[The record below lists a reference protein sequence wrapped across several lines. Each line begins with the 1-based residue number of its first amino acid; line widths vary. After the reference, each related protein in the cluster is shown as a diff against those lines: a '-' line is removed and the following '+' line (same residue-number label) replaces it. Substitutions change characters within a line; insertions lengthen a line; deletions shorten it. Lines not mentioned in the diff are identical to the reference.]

1 MKYVEDYENIPGKE
15 WPVRPHHFPG
25 IRTQPL
31 VQMDEAEFGTGRSPA
46 AYRLQRLP
54 ENIHLPTGGTY
65 IQVFRKTMKE
75 SIPHIARH
83 GALVAVDF
91 IPFQLDHRNGQP
103 HSPPASSPDRGAWDS
118 RVAGYLC

>member
-1 MKYVEDYENIPGKE
+1 MKYVEDYEKYPRQRVAPSAPITKRE
-15 WPVRPHHFPG
+15 LAEAYAPHHFTG

-54 ENIHLPTGGTY
+54 ENIHLPAGGTY
-65 IQVFRKTMKE
+65 IQVFRKTVKE

-91 IPFQLDHRNGQP
+91 IPFQLDHP
-103 HSPPASSPDRGAWDS
+103 ITTTPPERTAS
-118 RVAGYLC
+118 